1 MRWEFPT
8 LFPTPQRKG
17 ANMTDEGTKR
27 HPTSYPGVIYRIV
40 ERIGGPGTERMYYIR
55 FKKDGVTYE
64 EKSGRQFADNLTPAK
79 VARIRADRIEGRRK
93 SRKELREE
101 AEARDSRWTID
112 RLATA
117 YFESLES
124 RRDKS
129 LKAVSVDRNRYE
141 RFIKPQL
148 GGKEPKEL
156 QPLNIERLRAGLE
169 KTMAKLRGKDA
180 PKRLLSTATIRA
192 TLTVLGRIIN
202 FGCNNGLC
210 QALPYK
216 IKKPKPPGITIEN
229 LNDDELKR
237 LLDAIEADA
246 NLNARGI
253 LKVALYTGLRRGE
266 IFALQWQNIDFDNGV
281 IHLPKTKSGEKKE
294 IPLNSQ
300 ARSVFEKHPRTS
312 EFIFPGEDGG
322 QRVTIQKALRRI
334 RKAAGLPATFRP
346 LHGLR
351 HAYASRLVSAGV
363 DLFTVSQLLTH
374 GSTTVTKRYAHLA
387 PGALRNAAE
396 LAGRLVDE
404 ATARGSDIDTD
415 STAGSN

>member
-1 MRWEFPT
+1 
-8 LFPTPQRKG
+8 
-17 ANMTDEGTKR
+17 
-27 HPTSYPGVIYRIV
+27 
-40 ERIGGPGTERMYYIR
+40 
-55 FKKDGVTYE
+55 
-64 EKSGRQFADNLTPAK
+64 
-79 VARIRADRIEGRRK
+79 
-93 SRKELREE
+93 
-101 AEARDSRWTID
+101 
-112 RLATA
+112 
-117 YFESLES
+117 
-124 RRDKS
+124 
-129 LKAVSVDRNRYE
+129 
-141 RFIKPQL
+141 
-148 GGKEPKEL
+148 
-156 QPLNIERLRAGLE
+156 
-169 KTMAKLRGKDA
+169 MAKLRGKDA

>member
-1 MRWEFPT
+1 
-8 LFPTPQRKG
+8 
-17 ANMTDEGTKR
+17 MTDEGTKR

-101 AEARDSRWTID
+101 AAARDSRWTID

-117 YFESLES
+117 YFENLEANPAKS
-124 RRDKS
+124 R
-129 LKAVSVDRNRYE
+129 KAIAVDRNRYDN
-141 RFIKPQL
+141 FIKSKL

-156 QPLNIERLRAGLE
+156 QPLDIERLLRDLR
-169 KTMAKLRGKDA
+169 KTQCSLKGKDA
-180 PKRLLSTATIRA
+180 PARTLSPATIRA
-192 TLTVLGRIIN
+192 ALGVLNRVTN
-202 FGCNNGLC
+202 FGGDNNLC
-210 QALPYK
+210 TPLHFK
-216 IKKPKPPGITIEN
+216 IKKPKAPGITIEN

-237 LLDAIEADA
+237 LLAAIEADT
-246 NLNARGI
+246 NLDAKGI
-253 LKVALYTGLRRGE
+253 LKIALFTGLRRGE
-266 IFALQWQNIDFDNGV
+266 IFGLRWQDIDFHNGV
-281 IHLPKTKSGEKKE
+281 IHLPVTKSGDKKE
-294 IPLNSQ
+294 IPFNTQ
-300 ARSVFEKHPRTS
+300 ARAVLEAHPRTS
-312 EFIFPGEDGG
+312 EYVFPGEDGK

-334 RKAAGLPATFRP
+334 RKAAGLPVTFRP

-387 PGALRNAAE
+387 PGALRKASE
-396 LAGRLVDE
+396 LAGSLVDQVVGKKTQSE
-404 ATARGSDIDTD
+404 DDA
-415 STAGSN
+415 TAGSI